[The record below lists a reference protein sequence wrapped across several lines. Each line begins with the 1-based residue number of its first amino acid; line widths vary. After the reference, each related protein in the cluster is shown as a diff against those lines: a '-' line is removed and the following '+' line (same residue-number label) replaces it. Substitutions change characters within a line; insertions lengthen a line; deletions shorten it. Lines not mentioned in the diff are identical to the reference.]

1 MPVLRCLHKD
11 KSVCHNCD
19 VGRTSDNPIVI
30 WSFTSHTV
38 LSNNSSTYECRGKS
52 IFVINAGT
60 YSSGAIL
67 RISAANSLDDCINLC
82 NSMSNQCR
90 AVSLTHQNTN
100 RPPLCTLFEAINKD
114 CPWNEQMN
122 KNASSLYSA
131 EKFCLPIRQTANAF
145 ADCEG
150 SWHFQ
155 QIANKQAIGS
165 SLFII
170 NMLTGY
176 SAEECLAECVK
187 LNHICRA
194 VQYHKPTKQ
203 CSLLSINR
211 QVVHKAN
218 RFFTDAH
225 QTIIYENS
233 CFKPGKW
240 FTCKCC
246 MFIIVL
252 LFSILAVPKNQ
263 VTCQFEETTH
273 YGIPILYDERTPNI
287 ESSEQCQK
295 LCLTSKN
302 HLCSAYMFNRRLK
315 VCHLSHTGVDLQP
328 QQQQQLLHHTN
339 SYDGVVLGRLEN
351 CIELKM
357 TCKLKSMHIHMTS
370 LKMIDEGKLY
380 SLQQSNKNSK
390 TTLRNSWTASLE
402 IPYEKCATNVDDSQS
417 RTYLNTVA
425 FSRTYETAENHKY
438 DRRVNL
444 VCKSNAQE
452 ENSKLN
458 VKLRVL
464 PPPNPLNDQKIFN
477 IKGNMN
483 ENKHPFKLTIVDK
496 NYRPVKNVQAG
507 DTGYLE
513 VQYNSD
519 GAHRMPDDFRI
530 VDFIATDL
538 REGNDLLLFNQHGC
552 NTQPSLVGKF
562 FPVNKQMKRSKIV
575 FFAFPE
581 TKRVYYK
588 GHVEACY
595 KNCDQ
600 WENECRHNDEQK
612 PNLSRKQKRDVEI
625 FKISSSAENANYSTG
640 SVLLYFDEFEMLTC
654 TSALLFLC
662 TFVSVTWTTTP
673 SGFVEE
679 VSCNSRSMIVVL
691 NKSDPDVIQWR
702 RDSAARPV
710 VYVYGHKERTPCGLF
725 LKSPDNSTYHLNF
738 TIPYGPV
745 CSVQLT
751 DLEPNHQTAETSIA
765 IEDHASFAHSKPIR
779 IHHVFCIYTK
789 LIASTGGKP
798 KPKVQL
804 LFRDPSGKPMRAA
817 RFGDQVGLY
826 LMLDPDNAYK
836 AINPKHCVFSDR
848 DRMEEPDAKTLTF
861 IQSDCPVDELGEI
874 VEPVKDVNEEIYYT
888 KFQAFRFGE
897 KPTVYAHC
905 TVEVCLEQESCAKTC
920 FPKVKNKSITPEIL
934 RHRLR
939 RSNYP
944 RVQRRIRGLNLEKAE
959 PNQQVAVSSY
969 LTVLDEIQTSEVIA
983 AEPPPGFEDC
993 QSPNAYFLFLISVGF
1008 FTVLFLFM
1016 GAAVIYLLFK
1026 LRANKSKDQFGH
1038 LPFSQLSAPSV
1049 GTLSRGGTPS
1059 PLWTDRYGHKSSSS
1073 LALNRPAEIMIPR
1086 INTYH

>member
-176 SAEECLAECVK
+176 SAEECLAEC
-187 LNHICRA
+187 
-194 VQYHKPTKQ
+194 
-203 CSLLSINR
+203 
-211 QVVHKAN
+211 
-218 RFFTDAH
+218 
-225 QTIIYENS
+225 
-233 CFKPGKW
+233 
-240 FTCKCC
+240 
-246 MFIIVL
+246 
-252 LFSILAVPKNQ
+252 
-263 VTCQFEETTH
+263 FEETTH

-483 ENKHPFKLTIVDK
+483 ENKHPFKLTITSEE
-496 NYRPVKNVQAG
+496 RSSWRHWISG
-507 DTGYLE
+507 T
-513 VQYNSD
+513 
-519 GAHRMPDDFRI
+519 HRMPDDFRI

-789 LIASTGGKP
+789 RVEAIRMSDVANGHEVIASTGGKP

>member
-1 MPVLRCLHKD
+1 
-11 KSVCHNCD
+11 
-19 VGRTSDNPIVI
+19 
-30 WSFTSHTV
+30 
-38 LSNNSSTYECRGKS
+38 
-52 IFVINAGT
+52 
-60 YSSGAIL
+60 
-67 RISAANSLDDCINLC
+67 
-82 NSMSNQCR
+82 MSNQCR

-131 EKFCLPIRQTANAF
+131 EKLCLPIRQTANAF

-155 QIANKQAIGS
+155 RIADKQTIGS

-240 FTCKCC
+240 FT
-246 MFIIVL
+246 
-252 LFSILAVPKNQ
+252 SVPRNQ

-287 ESSEQCQK
+287 ESSEQCKK
-295 LCLTSKN
+295 LCLTSKK

-328 QQQQQLLHHTN
+328 QQQRLLHHTN
-339 SYDGVVLGRLEN
+339 VYDNVVLGHLEN

-370 LKMIDEGKLY
+370 LRMIDEGKLY
-380 SLQQSNKNSK
+380 SLQEPNKNSK

-402 IPYEKCATNVDDSQS
+402 IPYEKCATNIDDSQS
-417 RTYLNTVA
+417 KTYQNTVV
-425 FSRTYETAENHKY
+425 FSRTYETGENHKY
-438 DRRVNL
+438 DRKVNL

-483 ENKHPFKLTIVDK
+483 ENTHPFKLTIVDK

-562 FPVNKQMKRSKIV
+562 FPVNKQTKRSRIV

-588 GHVEACY
+588 GQVEACY
-595 KNCDQ
+595 ENCDQ
-600 WENECRHNDEQK
+600 WSPLLFVLQENDCRHNDEQK
-612 PNLSRKQKRDVEI
+612 TNSSGKEKRDLPEVTGAGHTAPGQRDNRSPDGHALQLTTEPNNNNNNNNKKTISNNVRKQQSKAKKRKKTEI
-625 FKISSSAENANYSTG
+625 GKSLHSIEIVTLQIYPKNSVFDK
-640 SVLLYFDEFEMLTC
+640 VLLYFAKFEMLTC

-789 LIASTGGKP
+789 RVEAIRMSDVANGHEVIASTGGKP

-944 RVQRRIRGLNLEKAE
+944 SVQRRIRGLNLEKAE

-983 AEPPPGFEDC
+983 TEPPPGLEDC

-1086 INTYH
+1086 INAYH

>member
-1 MPVLRCLHKD
+1 MHNKQLHKD

-19 VGRTSDNPIVI
+19 MGRTSDNLIVI
-30 WSFTSHTV
+30 WSFTKKK
-38 LSNNSSTYECRGKS
+38 NSDYTYECRGKS

-67 RISAANSLDDCINLC
+67 RISAANSLDDCIHLC
-82 NSMSNQCR
+82 NSMANQCR
-90 AVSLTHQNTN
+90 AISLTHQNTN
-100 RPPLCTLFEAINKD
+100 RPPLCTLFEALNKD
-114 CPWNEQMN
+114 YPWNEQMN
-122 KNASSLYSA
+122 TNSSSLYSA
-131 EKFCLPIRQTANAF
+131 EKLCLPIRQTTNAF

-155 QIANKQAIGS
+155 RIANKQAIGS
-165 SLFII
+165 SLFNI

-176 SAEECLAECVK
+176 SAEECLAEFP
-187 LNHICRA
+187 R
-194 VQYHKPTKQ
+194 
-203 CSLLSINR
+203 
-211 QVVHKAN
+211 
-218 RFFTDAH
+218 
-225 QTIIYENS
+225 
-233 CFKPGKW
+233 
-240 FTCKCC
+240 
-246 MFIIVL
+246 
-252 LFSILAVPKNQ
+252 NQ

-287 ESSEQCQK
+287 ESTEQCKK
-295 LCLTSKN
+295 LCLTSKK

-315 VCHLSHTGVDLQP
+315 VCHLSHTGVDLEP
-328 QQQQQLLHHTN
+328 QQQQQQLFHHTN
-339 SYDGVVLGRLEN
+339 VYDNVVLGHLEN

-357 TCKLKSMHIHMTS
+357 TCKLKSMHIYMTS

-380 SLQQSNKNSK
+380 SLQEPNKNSK

-402 IPYEKCATNVDDSQS
+402 IPYEKCATDNNDSQS
-417 RTYLNTVA
+417 KTYRNMVA
-425 FSRTYETAENHKY
+425 FSRTYETGENHKY

-444 VCKSNAQE
+444 MCKSNAQE

-477 IKGNMN
+477 IKGKNVN
-483 ENKHPFKLTIVDK
+483 ENTHPFKLTIVDK

-513 VQYNSD
+513 VEYNSD
-519 GAHRMPDDFRI
+519 GAHRIPDDFRI

-538 REGNDLLLFNQHGC
+538 REGNDLILFNQHGC
-552 NTQPSLVGKF
+552 NIQPSLVGKF
-562 FPVNKQMKRSKIV
+562 VPVNKQTKRSRIV

-595 KNCDQ
+595 ENCNQ
-600 WENECRHNDEQK
+600 WENDCRHNNEQK
-612 PNLSRKQKRDVEI
+612 TNSSRKEKRDVEI
-625 FKISSSAENANYSTG
+625 FKISSSAENANYST
-640 SVLLYFDEFEMLTC
+640 S
-654 TSALLFLC
+654 
-662 TFVSVTWTTTP
+662 
-673 SGFVEE
+673 VEE

-738 TIPYGPV
+738 TIPYGP
-745 CSVQLT
+745 
-751 DLEPNHQTAETSIA
+751 EPNHQTAETSIA

-789 LIASTGGKP
+789 R
-798 KPKVQL
+798 VE
-804 LFRDPSGKPMRAA
+804 
-817 RFGDQVGLY
+817 
-826 LMLDPDNAYK
+826 
-836 AINPKHCVFSDR
+836 AIRMSDV
-848 DRMEEPDAKTLTF
+848 AN
-861 IQSDCPVDELGEI
+861 CPVDELGEI

-944 RVQRRIRGLNLEKAE
+944 RGQRRIRGLNLEKAE
-959 PNQQVAVSSY
+959 SNQQVAVSSY

-983 AEPPPGFEDC
+983 EPPPGFEDC
-993 QSPNAYFLFLISVGF
+993 QSPPNAYFLFLISVGF

-1049 GTLSRGGTPS
+1049 GTISRGTPS
-1059 PLWTDRYGHKSSSS
+1059 PLWTDRYKQKSSSS

-1086 INTYH
+1086 INAYL

>member
-1 MPVLRCLHKD
+1 MHNKQLHKD

-19 VGRTSDNPIVI
+19 VGRT
-30 WSFTSHTV
+30 
-38 LSNNSSTYECRGKS
+38 TYECRGKN

-82 NSMSNQCR
+82 NSMANQCR
-90 AVSLTHQNTN
+90 AISLTHQNTN
-100 RPPLCTLFEAINKD
+100 RPPLCTLFEALNKD
-114 CPWNEQMN
+114 YPWNEQMN
-122 KNASSLYSA
+122 TNSSSLYSA
-131 EKFCLPIRQTANAF
+131 EKLCLPIRQTTNAF

-155 QIANKQAIGS
+155 RIANKQAIGS
-165 SLFII
+165 SLFNI

-176 SAEECLAECVK
+176 SAEECLAEFP
-187 LNHICRA
+187 R
-194 VQYHKPTKQ
+194 
-203 CSLLSINR
+203 NR
-211 QVVHKAN
+211 
-218 RFFTDAH
+218 
-225 QTIIYENS
+225 
-233 CFKPGKW
+233 
-240 FTCKCC
+240 
-246 MFIIVL
+246 
-252 LFSILAVPKNQ
+252 

-287 ESSEQCQK
+287 ESTEQCKK
-295 LCLTSKN
+295 LCLTSKK
-302 HLCSAYMFNRRLK
+302 HLCSAYMFNQRLK
-315 VCHLSHTGVDLQP
+315 VCHLSHTGVDLEP
-328 QQQQQLLHHTN
+328 QQQQQLFHHTN
-339 SYDGVVLGRLEN
+339 VYDNVVLGRLEN

-357 TCKLKSMHIHMTS
+357 TCKLKSMHIYMTS

-380 SLQQSNKNSK
+380 SLQDPNKNSK
-390 TTLRNSWTASLE
+390 TTLRNSWTASLD
-402 IPYEKCATNVDDSQS
+402 IPYEKCATDNNDSQS
-417 RTYLNTVA
+417 KIYQNMVA
-425 FSRTYETAENHKY
+425 FSRTYETGENHKY

-444 VCKSNAQE
+444 MCKSNAQE

-477 IKGNMN
+477 IKGKNVN
-483 ENKHPFKLTIVDK
+483 ENTHPFKLTIVDK

-513 VQYNSD
+513 VEYNSD
-519 GAHRMPDDFRI
+519 GAHRIPDDFRI

-538 REGNDLLLFNQHGC
+538 REGNDLILFNQHGC
-552 NTQPSLVGKF
+552 NIQPSLVGTF
-562 FPVNKQMKRSKIV
+562 VPVNKQTKRSRIV

-595 KNCDQ
+595 ENCNQ
-600 WENECRHNDEQK
+600 WENDCRHNNEQK
-612 PNLSRKQKRDVEI
+612 TNSSRKEKRDVEI
-625 FKISSSAENANYSTG
+625 FKISSSAENANYST
-640 SVLLYFDEFEMLTC
+640 S
-654 TSALLFLC
+654 
-662 TFVSVTWTTTP
+662 
-673 SGFVEE
+673 VEE

-738 TIPYGPV
+738 TIPYGP
-745 CSVQLT
+745 
-751 DLEPNHQTAETSIA
+751 EPNHQTAETSIA

-789 LIASTGGKP
+789 R
-798 KPKVQL
+798 VE
-804 LFRDPSGKPMRAA
+804 
-817 RFGDQVGLY
+817 
-826 LMLDPDNAYK
+826 
-836 AINPKHCVFSDR
+836 AIRMSDV
-848 DRMEEPDAKTLTF
+848 AN
-861 IQSDCPVDELGEI
+861 CPVDELGEI

-944 RVQRRIRGLNLEKAE
+944 HGQRRIRGLNLEKADS
-959 PNQQVAVSSY
+959 NQQVAVSSY

-983 AEPPPGFEDC
+983 EPPPGFEDC
-993 QSPNAYFLFLISVGF
+993 QSPPNAYFLFLISVGF

-1049 GTLSRGGTPS
+1049 GTISRGTPS
-1059 PLWTDRYGHKSSSS
+1059 PLWTDRYKQKSSSS

-1086 INTYH
+1086 INAYL

>member
-1 MPVLRCLHKD
+1 MHNKQLHKD

-19 VGRTSDNPIVI
+19 MGRTSDNLIVI
-30 WSFTSHTV
+30 WSFTKKK
-38 LSNNSSTYECRGKS
+38 NSDYTYECRGKS

-67 RISAANSLDDCINLC
+67 RISAVNSLDDCIHLC
-82 NSMSNQCR
+82 NSMANQCR
-90 AVSLTHQNTN
+90 AISLTHQNTN
-100 RPPLCTLFEAINKD
+100 RPPLCTLFEALNKD
-114 CPWNEQMN
+114 YPWNEQMN
-122 KNASSLYSA
+122 TNSSSLYSA
-131 EKFCLPIRQTANAF
+131 EKLCLPIRQTTNAF

-155 QIANKQAIGS
+155 RIANKQAIGS
-165 SLFII
+165 SLFNI

-176 SAEECLAECVK
+176 SAEECLAEFP
-187 LNHICRA
+187 R
-194 VQYHKPTKQ
+194 
-203 CSLLSINR
+203 
-211 QVVHKAN
+211 
-218 RFFTDAH
+218 
-225 QTIIYENS
+225 
-233 CFKPGKW
+233 
-240 FTCKCC
+240 
-246 MFIIVL
+246 
-252 LFSILAVPKNQ
+252 NQ
-263 VTCQFEETTH
+263 VTCQFEETTQ

-287 ESSEQCQK
+287 ESTEQCKK
-295 LCLTSKN
+295 LCLTSKK

-315 VCHLSHTGVDLQP
+315 VCHLSHTGVDLEP
-328 QQQQQLLHHTN
+328 QQQQQQLFHHTN
-339 SYDGVVLGRLEN
+339 VYDNVVLGRLEN

-357 TCKLKSMHIHMTS
+357 TCKLKSMHIYMTS

-380 SLQQSNKNSK
+380 SLQEPNKNSK

-402 IPYEKCATNVDDSQS
+402 IPYEKCATDNNNSQS
-417 RTYLNTVA
+417 KTYQNMVA
-425 FSRTYETAENHKY
+425 FSRTYETGENHKY

-444 VCKSNAQE
+444 MCKSNAQE

-477 IKGNMN
+477 IKGKNVN
-483 ENKHPFKLTIVDK
+483 ENTHPFKLTIVDK

-513 VQYNSD
+513 VEYNSD
-519 GAHRMPDDFRI
+519 GAHRIPDDFRI

-538 REGNDLLLFNQHGC
+538 REGNDLILFNQHGC
-552 NTQPSLVGKF
+552 NIQPSLVGKF
-562 FPVNKQMKRSKIV
+562 VSVNKQTKRSRIV

-595 KNCDQ
+595 ENCNQ
-600 WENECRHNDEQK
+600 WENDCRHNNEQK
-612 PNLSRKQKRDVEI
+612 TNSSRKEKRDVKI
-625 FKISSSAENANYSTG
+625 FKISSSAENANYST
-640 SVLLYFDEFEMLTC
+640 S
-654 TSALLFLC
+654 
-662 TFVSVTWTTTP
+662 
-673 SGFVEE
+673 VEE

-738 TIPYGPV
+738 TIPYGP
-745 CSVQLT
+745 
-751 DLEPNHQTAETSIA
+751 EPNHQTAETSIA

-789 LIASTGGKP
+789 R
-798 KPKVQL
+798 VE
-804 LFRDPSGKPMRAA
+804 
-817 RFGDQVGLY
+817 
-826 LMLDPDNAYK
+826 
-836 AINPKHCVFSDR
+836 AIRMSDV
-848 DRMEEPDAKTLTF
+848 AN
-861 IQSDCPVDELGEI
+861 CPVDELGEI

-944 RVQRRIRGLNLEKAE
+944 RGQRRIRGLNLEKAE
-959 PNQQVAVSSY
+959 SNQQVAVSSY

-983 AEPPPGFEDC
+983 EPPPGFEDC
-993 QSPNAYFLFLISVGF
+993 QSPPNAYFLFLISVGF

-1016 GAAVIYLLFK
+1016 GAAVIYLLIK

-1049 GTLSRGGTPS
+1049 GTISRGTPS
-1059 PLWTDRYGHKSSSS
+1059 PLWTDRYKQKSSSS

-1086 INTYH
+1086 INAYL

>member
-1 MPVLRCLHKD
+1 MHNKQLHKD

-19 VGRTSDNPIVI
+19 MGRTSDNLIVI
-30 WSFTSHTV
+30 WSFTKKK
-38 LSNNSSTYECRGKS
+38 NSDYTYECRGKS

-67 RISAANSLDDCINLC
+67 RISAANSLDDCIHLC
-82 NSMSNQCR
+82 NSMANQCR
-90 AVSLTHQNTN
+90 AISLTHQNTN
-100 RPPLCTLFEAINKD
+100 RPPLCTLFEALNKD
-114 CPWNEQMN
+114 YPWNEQMN
-122 KNASSLYSA
+122 TNSSSLYSA
-131 EKFCLPIRQTANAF
+131 EKLCLPIRQTTNAF

-155 QIANKQAIGS
+155 RIANKQAIGS
-165 SLFII
+165 SLFNI

-176 SAEECLAECVK
+176 SAEECLAE
-187 LNHICRA
+187 L
-194 VQYHKPTKQ
+194 
-203 CSLLSINR
+203 
-211 QVVHKAN
+211 
-218 RFFTDAH
+218 
-225 QTIIYENS
+225 
-233 CFKPGKW
+233 
-240 FTCKCC
+240 
-246 MFIIVL
+246 
-252 LFSILAVPKNQ
+252 
-263 VTCQFEETTH
+263 TCQFEETTQ

-287 ESSEQCQK
+287 ESTEQCKK
-295 LCLTSKN
+295 LCLTSKK

-315 VCHLSHTGVDLQP
+315 VCHLSHTGVDLEP
-328 QQQQQLLHHTN
+328 QQQQQQLFHHTN
-339 SYDGVVLGRLEN
+339 VYDNVVLGRLEN

-357 TCKLKSMHIHMTS
+357 TCKLKSMHIYMTS

-380 SLQQSNKNSK
+380 SLQEPNKNSK

-402 IPYEKCATNVDDSQS
+402 IPYEKCATDNNDSQS
-417 RTYLNTVA
+417 KTYRNMVA
-425 FSRTYETAENHKY
+425 FSRTYETGENHKY

-444 VCKSNAQE
+444 MCKSNAQE
-452 ENSKLN
+452 ENSELN

-477 IKGNMN
+477 IKGKNVN
-483 ENKHPFKLTIVDK
+483 ENTHPFKLTIVDK

-513 VQYNSD
+513 VEYNSD
-519 GAHRMPDDFRI
+519 GAHRIPDDFRI

-538 REGNDLLLFNQHGC
+538 REGNDLILFNQHGC
-552 NTQPSLVGKF
+552 NIQPSLVGKF
-562 FPVNKQMKRSKIV
+562 VSVNKQTKRSRIV

-595 KNCDQ
+595 ENCNQ
-600 WENECRHNDEQK
+600 WSRLFMLQENDCRHNNEQK
-612 PNLSRKQKRDVEI
+612 TNSSRKEKRDVEI
-625 FKISSSAENANYSTG
+625 FKISSSAENANYST
-640 SVLLYFDEFEMLTC
+640 SVLLNFTEFEMLTC

-789 LIASTGGKP
+789 RVEAIRMSDVANGHEVIASTGGKP

-944 RVQRRIRGLNLEKAE
+944 RGQRRIRGLNLEKAE
-959 PNQQVAVSSY
+959 SNQQVAVSSY

-983 AEPPPGFEDC
+983 EPPPGFEDC
-993 QSPNAYFLFLISVGF
+993 QSPPNAYFLFLISVGF

-1049 GTLSRGGTPS
+1049 GTISRGTPS
-1059 PLWTDRYGHKSSSS
+1059 PLWTDRYKQKSSSS

-1086 INTYH
+1086 INAYL

>member
-1 MPVLRCLHKD
+1 M
-11 KSVCHNCD
+11 
-19 VGRTSDNPIVI
+19 
-30 WSFTSHTV
+30 
-38 LSNNSSTYECRGKS
+38 
-52 IFVINAGT
+52 A
-60 YSSGAIL
+60 
-67 RISAANSLDDCINLC
+67 
-82 NSMSNQCR
+82 NQCR
-90 AVSLTHQNTN
+90 AISLTHQNTN
-100 RPPLCTLFEAINKD
+100 RPPLCTLFEALNKD
-114 CPWNEQMN
+114 YPWNEQMN
-122 KNASSLYSA
+122 RNSSSLYSA
-131 EKFCLPIRQTANAF
+131 EKLCLPIRQTTNAF

-155 QIANKQAIGS
+155 RIANKQAIGS
-165 SLFII
+165 SLFNI

-176 SAEECLAECVK
+176 SAEECLAE
-187 LNHICRA
+187 L
-194 VQYHKPTKQ
+194 
-203 CSLLSINR
+203 
-211 QVVHKAN
+211 
-218 RFFTDAH
+218 
-225 QTIIYENS
+225 
-233 CFKPGKW
+233 
-240 FTCKCC
+240 
-246 MFIIVL
+246 
-252 LFSILAVPKNQ
+252 
-263 VTCQFEETTH
+263 TCQFEETTH

-287 ESSEQCQK
+287 ESTEQCKK
-295 LCLTSKN
+295 LCLTSKK
-302 HLCSAYMFNRRLK
+302 HLCSAYMFNPRLK
-315 VCHLSHTGVDLQP
+315 VCHLSHTGVDLEP
-328 QQQQQLLHHTN
+328 QQQQQQLFHHTN
-339 SYDGVVLGRLEN
+339 VYDNVVLGRLEN

-357 TCKLKSMHIHMTS
+357 TCKLKSMHIYMTS

-380 SLQQSNKNSK
+380 SLQESNKNSK

-402 IPYEKCATNVDDSQS
+402 IPYEKCATDNNDSQS
-417 RTYLNTVA
+417 KTYQNMVA
-425 FSRTYETAENHKY
+425 FSRTYETGENHKY

-444 VCKSNAQE
+444 MCKSNAQE

-464 PPPNPLNDQKIFN
+464 APPNPLNDQKIFN
-477 IKGNMN
+477 IKGKNVN
-483 ENKHPFKLTIVDK
+483 ENTHPFKLTIVDK

-513 VQYNSD
+513 VEYNSD
-519 GAHRMPDDFRI
+519 GAHRIPDDFRI

-538 REGNDLLLFNQHGC
+538 REGNDLILFNQHGC
-552 NTQPSLVGKF
+552 NIQPSLVGKF
-562 FPVNKQMKRSKIV
+562 VPVNKQTKRSRIV

-595 KNCDQ
+595 ENCNQ
-600 WENECRHNDEQK
+600 WHESRLFMLQENDCRHNNEQK
-612 PNLSRKQKRDVEI
+612 TNSSRKEKRDVEI
-625 FKISSSAENANYSTG
+625 FKISSSAENANYST
-640 SVLLYFDEFEMLTC
+640 SAFDKVLLYFTEFEMLTC

-738 TIPYGPV
+738 TIPYGP
-745 CSVQLT
+745 
-751 DLEPNHQTAETSIA
+751 EPNHQTAETSIA

-789 LIASTGGKP
+789 R
-798 KPKVQL
+798 VE
-804 LFRDPSGKPMRAA
+804 
-817 RFGDQVGLY
+817 
-826 LMLDPDNAYK
+826 
-836 AINPKHCVFSDR
+836 AIRMSDV
-848 DRMEEPDAKTLTF
+848 AN
-861 IQSDCPVDELGEI
+861 CPVDELGEI

-944 RVQRRIRGLNLEKAE
+944 RGQRRIRGLNLEKAE
-959 PNQQVAVSSY
+959 SNQQVAVSSY

-983 AEPPPGFEDC
+983 EPPPGFEDC
-993 QSPNAYFLFLISVGF
+993 QSPPNAYFLFLISVGF

-1049 GTLSRGGTPS
+1049 GTISRGTPS
-1059 PLWTDRYGHKSSSS
+1059 PLWTDRYKQKSSSS

-1086 INTYH
+1086 INAYL

>member
-1 MPVLRCLHKD
+1 MHNKQLHKD

-19 VGRTSDNPIVI
+19 VGRTSDNLIVI
-30 WSFTSHTV
+30 WSFT
-38 LSNNSSTYECRGKS
+38 NSSCNTYECRGKS

-67 RISAANSLDDCINLC
+67 RISAANSLDDCIHLC
-82 NSMSNQCR
+82 NSMANQCR
-90 AVSLTHQNTN
+90 AISLTHQNTN
-100 RPPLCTLFEAINKD
+100 RPPLCTLFEALNKD
-114 CPWNEQMN
+114 YPWNEQMN
-122 KNASSLYSA
+122 RNSSSLYSA
-131 EKFCLPIRQTANAF
+131 EKLCLPIRQTTNAF

-155 QIANKQAIGS
+155 RIANKQAIGS
-165 SLFII
+165 SLFNI

-176 SAEECLAECVK
+176 SAEECLAE
-187 LNHICRA
+187 L
-194 VQYHKPTKQ
+194 
-203 CSLLSINR
+203 
-211 QVVHKAN
+211 
-218 RFFTDAH
+218 
-225 QTIIYENS
+225 
-233 CFKPGKW
+233 
-240 FTCKCC
+240 
-246 MFIIVL
+246 
-252 LFSILAVPKNQ
+252 
-263 VTCQFEETTH
+263 TCQFEETTH

-287 ESSEQCQK
+287 ESTEQCKK
-295 LCLTSKN
+295 LCLTSKK

-315 VCHLSHTGVDLQP
+315 VCHLSHTGVDLEP
-328 QQQQQLLHHTN
+328 QQQQQQLFHHTN
-339 SYDGVVLGRLEN
+339 VYDNVVLGRLEN

-357 TCKLKSMHIHMTS
+357 TCKLKSMHIYMTS

-380 SLQQSNKNSK
+380 SLQESSKNSK

-402 IPYEKCATNVDDSQS
+402 IPYEKCATDNNDSQS
-417 RTYLNTVA
+417 KTYQNMVA
-425 FSRTYETAENHKY
+425 FSRTYETGENHKY

-444 VCKSNAQE
+444 MCKSNAQE

-464 PPPNPLNDQKIFN
+464 APPNPLNDQKIFN
-477 IKGNMN
+477 IKGKNVN
-483 ENKHPFKLTIVDK
+483 ENTHPFKLTIVDK

-513 VQYNSD
+513 VEYNSD
-519 GAHRMPDDFRI
+519 GAHRIPDDFRI

-538 REGNDLLLFNQHGC
+538 REGNDLILFNQHGC
-552 NTQPSLVGKF
+552 NIQPSLVGKF
-562 FPVNKQMKRSKIV
+562 VPVNKQTKRSRIV

-595 KNCDQ
+595 ENCNQ
-600 WENECRHNDEQK
+600 WHESRLFMLQENDCRHNNEQK
-612 PNLSRKQKRDVEI
+612 TNSSRKEKRDVEI
-625 FKISSSAENANYSTG
+625 FKISSSAENANYST
-640 SVLLYFDEFEMLTC
+640 SAFDKVLLYFTEFEMLTC

-738 TIPYGPV
+738 TIPYGP
-745 CSVQLT
+745 
-751 DLEPNHQTAETSIA
+751 EPNHQTAETSIA

-789 LIASTGGKP
+789 R
-798 KPKVQL
+798 VE
-804 LFRDPSGKPMRAA
+804 
-817 RFGDQVGLY
+817 
-826 LMLDPDNAYK
+826 
-836 AINPKHCVFSDR
+836 AIRMSDV
-848 DRMEEPDAKTLTF
+848 AN
-861 IQSDCPVDELGEI
+861 CPVDELGEI

-944 RVQRRIRGLNLEKAE
+944 RGQRRIRGLNLEKAE
-959 PNQQVAVSSY
+959 SNQQVAVSSY

-983 AEPPPGFEDC
+983 EPPPGFEDC
-993 QSPNAYFLFLISVGF
+993 QSPPNAYFLFLISVGF

-1049 GTLSRGGTPS
+1049 GTISRGTPS
-1059 PLWTDRYGHKSSSS
+1059 PLWTDRYKQKSSSS

-1086 INTYH
+1086 INAYL

>member
-1 MPVLRCLHKD
+1 MHNKQLHKD

-19 VGRTSDNPIVI
+19 MGRTSDNLIVI
-30 WSFTSHTV
+30 WSFTKKK
-38 LSNNSSTYECRGKS
+38 NSDYTYECRGKS

-67 RISAANSLDDCINLC
+67 RISAVNSLDDCIHLC
-82 NSMSNQCR
+82 NSMANQCR
-90 AVSLTHQNTN
+90 AISLTHQNTN
-100 RPPLCTLFEAINKD
+100 RPPLCTLFEALNKD
-114 CPWNEQMN
+114 YPWNEQMN
-122 KNASSLYSA
+122 TNSSSLYSA
-131 EKFCLPIRQTANAF
+131 EKLCLPIRQTTNAF

-155 QIANKQAIGS
+155 RIANKQAIGS
-165 SLFII
+165 SLFNI

-176 SAEECLAECVK
+176 SAEECLAEFP
-187 LNHICRA
+187 R
-194 VQYHKPTKQ
+194 
-203 CSLLSINR
+203 
-211 QVVHKAN
+211 
-218 RFFTDAH
+218 
-225 QTIIYENS
+225 
-233 CFKPGKW
+233 
-240 FTCKCC
+240 
-246 MFIIVL
+246 
-252 LFSILAVPKNQ
+252 NQ

-287 ESSEQCQK
+287 ESTEQCKK
-295 LCLTSKN
+295 LCLTSKK

-315 VCHLSHTGVDLQP
+315 VCHLSHTGVDLEP
-328 QQQQQLLHHTN
+328 QQQQQQLFHHTN
-339 SYDGVVLGRLEN
+339 VYDNVVLGRLEN

-357 TCKLKSMHIHMTS
+357 TCKLKSMHIYMTS

-380 SLQQSNKNSK
+380 SLQEPNKNSK

-402 IPYEKCATNVDDSQS
+402 IPYEKCATDNNNSQS
-417 RTYLNTVA
+417 KTYRNMVA
-425 FSRTYETAENHKY
+425 FSRTYETGENHKY

-444 VCKSNAQE
+444 MCKSNAQE

-477 IKGNMN
+477 IKGKNVN
-483 ENKHPFKLTIVDK
+483 ENTHPFKLTIVDK

-513 VQYNSD
+513 VEYNSD
-519 GAHRMPDDFRI
+519 GAHRIPDDFRI

-538 REGNDLLLFNQHGC
+538 REGNDLILFNQHGC
-552 NTQPSLVGKF
+552 NIQPSLVGKF
-562 FPVNKQMKRSKIV
+562 VSVNKQTKRSRIV

-595 KNCDQ
+595 ENCNQ
-600 WENECRHNDEQK
+600 WENDCRHNNEQK
-612 PNLSRKQKRDVEI
+612 TNSSKKEKRDVKI
-625 FKISSSAENANYSTG
+625 FKISSSAENANYST
-640 SVLLYFDEFEMLTC
+640 S
-654 TSALLFLC
+654 
-662 TFVSVTWTTTP
+662 
-673 SGFVEE
+673 VEE

-738 TIPYGPV
+738 TIPYGP
-745 CSVQLT
+745 
-751 DLEPNHQTAETSIA
+751 EPNHQTAETSIA

-789 LIASTGGKP
+789 R
-798 KPKVQL
+798 VE
-804 LFRDPSGKPMRAA
+804 
-817 RFGDQVGLY
+817 
-826 LMLDPDNAYK
+826 
-836 AINPKHCVFSDR
+836 AIRMSDV
-848 DRMEEPDAKTLTF
+848 AN
-861 IQSDCPVDELGEI
+861 CPVDELGEI

-944 RVQRRIRGLNLEKAE
+944 RGQRRIRGLNLEKAE
-959 PNQQVAVSSY
+959 SNQQVAVSSY

-983 AEPPPGFEDC
+983 EPPPGFEDC
-993 QSPNAYFLFLISVGF
+993 QSPPNAYFLFLISVGF

-1016 GAAVIYLLFK
+1016 GAAVIYLLIK

-1049 GTLSRGGTPS
+1049 GTISRGTPS
-1059 PLWTDRYGHKSSSS
+1059 PLWTDRYKQKSSSS

-1086 INTYH
+1086 INAYL

>member
-1 MPVLRCLHKD
+1 MHNKQLHKD

-19 VGRTSDNPIVI
+19 VGRT
-30 WSFTSHTV
+30 
-38 LSNNSSTYECRGKS
+38 TYECRGKS

-67 RISAANSLDDCINLC
+67 RISAANSLDDCIHLC
-82 NSMSNQCR
+82 NSMANQCR
-90 AVSLTHQNTN
+90 AISLTHQNTN
-100 RPPLCTLFEAINKD
+100 RPPLCTLFEALNKD
-114 CPWNEQMN
+114 YPWNEQMN
-122 KNASSLYSA
+122 TNSSSLYSA
-131 EKFCLPIRQTANAF
+131 EKLCLPIRQTTNAF

-155 QIANKQAIGS
+155 RIANKQAIGS
-165 SLFII
+165 SLFNI

-176 SAEECLAECVK
+176 SAEECLAEFP
-187 LNHICRA
+187 R
-194 VQYHKPTKQ
+194 
-203 CSLLSINR
+203 NR
-211 QVVHKAN
+211 
-218 RFFTDAH
+218 
-225 QTIIYENS
+225 
-233 CFKPGKW
+233 
-240 FTCKCC
+240 
-246 MFIIVL
+246 
-252 LFSILAVPKNQ
+252 

-287 ESSEQCQK
+287 ESTEQCKK
-295 LCLTSKN
+295 LCLTSKK

-315 VCHLSHTGVDLQP
+315 VCHLSHTGVDLEP
-328 QQQQQLLHHTN
+328 QQQQQQQQQLFHHTN
-339 SYDGVVLGRLEN
+339 VYDNVVLGRLEN

-357 TCKLKSMHIHMTS
+357 TCKLKSMHIYMTS

-380 SLQQSNKNSK
+380 SLQEPNKNSK

-402 IPYEKCATNVDDSQS
+402 IPYEKCATDNNDSQS
-417 RTYLNTVA
+417 KTYQNMVA
-425 FSRTYETAENHKY
+425 FSRTYETGENHKY

-444 VCKSNAQE
+444 MCKSNAQE

-477 IKGNMN
+477 IKGKNVN
-483 ENKHPFKLTIVDK
+483 ENTHPFKLTIVDK

-513 VQYNSD
+513 VEYNSD
-519 GAHRMPDDFRI
+519 GAHRIPDDFRI

-538 REGNDLLLFNQHGC
+538 REGNDLILFNQHGC
-552 NTQPSLVGKF
+552 NIQPSLVGKF
-562 FPVNKQMKRSKIV
+562 VPVNKQTKRSRIV

-595 KNCDQ
+595 ENCNQ
-600 WENECRHNDEQK
+600 WENDCRHNNEQK
-612 PNLSRKQKRDVEI
+612 TNSSKKEKRDVEI
-625 FKISSSAENANYSTG
+625 FKISSSAENANYSI
-640 SVLLYFDEFEMLTC
+640 S
-654 TSALLFLC
+654 
-662 TFVSVTWTTTP
+662 
-673 SGFVEE
+673 VEE

-738 TIPYGPV
+738 TIPYGP
-745 CSVQLT
+745 
-751 DLEPNHQTAETSIA
+751 EPNHQTAETSIA

-789 LIASTGGKP
+789 R
-798 KPKVQL
+798 VE
-804 LFRDPSGKPMRAA
+804 
-817 RFGDQVGLY
+817 
-826 LMLDPDNAYK
+826 
-836 AINPKHCVFSDR
+836 AIRMSDV
-848 DRMEEPDAKTLTF
+848 AN
-861 IQSDCPVDELGEI
+861 CPVDELGEI

-944 RVQRRIRGLNLEKAE
+944 RGQRRIRGLNLEKAE
-959 PNQQVAVSSY
+959 SNQQVAVSSY

-983 AEPPPGFEDC
+983 EPPPGFEDC
-993 QSPNAYFLFLISVGF
+993 QSPPNAYFLFLISVGF

-1049 GTLSRGGTPS
+1049 GTISRGTPS
-1059 PLWTDRYGHKSSSS
+1059 PLWTDRYKQKSSSS

-1086 INTYH
+1086 INAYL